1 MTHHDDYKIIDSR
14 GIWCPPTPLM
24 DLFKAWREAKIGDE
38 IELWAT
44 EPTIE
49 SDVKAWAR
57 KSGNQIIEVVPKKDY
72 VKVLV
77 RITRKGKK
85 RIEVMSASK
94 RNFNEPDESK
104 EMPKGRLQLVNL
116 GGFTFG
122 LRTLEPGWKWSTSM
136 KPIAK
141 TDSCE
146 VRHMGYVISGRMGFV
161 MDDGTKLDVGPGDA
175 FDVHPGHDA
184 WTIGKASV
192 VFIDLVGAVE
202 SAKKSIP
209 SSS

>member
-1 MTHHDDYKIIDSR
+1 
-14 GIWCPPTPLM
+14 M

-49 SDVKAWAR
+49 SDVKAWAK
-57 KSGNQIIEVVPKKDY
+57 KSGNQIVEVVPEKDY

-77 RITRKGKK
+77 RVTRKGKK
-85 RIEVMSASK
+85 RIEAMSASK
-94 RNFNEPDESK
+94 KNFSEPDESR
-104 EMPKGRLQLVNL
+104 EMVKGRLQLVNL

-122 LRTLEPGWKWSTSM
+122 LRTLQPGWKWSTSM
-136 KPIAK
+136 KPVAK

-146 VRHMGYVISGRMGFV
+146 VRHMGYVISGRMGFA
-161 MDDGTKLDVGPGDA
+161 MDDGTKLEVSAGDA

-184 WTIGKASV
+184 WTIGKAAV

-202 SAKKSIP
+202 YAKKSTSSP
-209 SSS
+209 S